1 MPTVIKIKEL
11 GLTIAKENYS
21 TKISINT
28 LNIEKGLALFDI
40 IKMYNESLVDLE
52 NRVNASIAIEAQV
65 RITEDEALSRY
76 MIDLE
81 ASVDNNLANVNT
93 ELTALATETSSLAST
108 VTTVSASVGDLGATI
123 TEQAAVYAGYFNYSA
138 LPEIGNI
145 KNVSDVNYQYL
156 GGNLGPLSDGW
167 VVYNNTALG
176 TANQVKGWVATA
188 SSLVVNP
195 STGQV
200 TGWQYGDGS
209 GFNSFFTISA
219 SKINLVG
226 ETTFISNVVSGINN
240 GTTTINGGQI
250 TTNSIT
256 ANQIATNSI
265 TANKIQTYS
274 LTALNATIENAFVKT
289 IHIGPDAVTV
299 PASFYSTWNIPA
311 TGGSN
316 FFEVGSVNINL
327 GVGVTSKVF
336 VIADIGQG
344 WPGSG
349 WWYAKIQYKDDG
361 NGQTW
366 ADFPLKGGVTK
377 VDTATLSYSATLT
390 GNITFRLLWSGDAGA
405 VTLFQSGMYCIG
417 TKR

>member
-11 GLTIAKENYS
+11 GLAISKENYS

-52 NRVNASIAIEAQV
+52 NRVNASIIIEAQV

-81 ASVDNNLANVNT
+81 ASVDNNLANINT
-93 ELTALATETSSLAST
+93 ELTALSTETSALAST
-108 VTTVSASVGDLGATI
+108 VTAVSASVDDLGATI
-123 TEQAAVYAGYFNYSA
+123 TEQAAVYAGYFTNST

-145 KNVSDVNYQYL
+145 KNVSGVNYQYL

-167 VVYNNTALG
+167 VIYNNTALG

-209 GFNSFFTISA
+209 GFSSFFTISA

-226 ETTFISNVVSGINN
+226 ETTFISNVVGGINS

-250 TTNSIT
+250 TTNSINANRIVANTITADRIVSDNIAVTNNYIVTGAITAITAFNTSLTT
-256 ANQIATNSI
+256 ANTNSI
-265 TANKIQTYS
+265 GTFTLSNPSGAQMKVLVSGAGRTGVTGAPTATPS
-274 LTALNATIENAFVKT
+274 GSFGCWVDGVKT
-289 IHIGPDAVTV
+289 FEYGWTPMIQDAKAAVFAIVIPSGVSKVVDVRGCKTD
-299 PASFYSTWNIPA
+299 SYTYELLMQFST
-311 TGGSN
+311 
-316 FFEVGSVNINL
+316 L
-327 GVGVTSKVF
+327 GVR
-336 VIADIGQG
+336 
-344 WPGSG
+344 
-349 WWYAKIQYKDDG
+349 
-361 NGQTW
+361 N
-366 ADFPLKGGVTK
+366 
-377 VDTATLSYSATLT
+377 
-390 GNITFRLLWSGDAGA
+390 
-405 VTLFQSGMYCIG
+405 
-417 TKR
+417 